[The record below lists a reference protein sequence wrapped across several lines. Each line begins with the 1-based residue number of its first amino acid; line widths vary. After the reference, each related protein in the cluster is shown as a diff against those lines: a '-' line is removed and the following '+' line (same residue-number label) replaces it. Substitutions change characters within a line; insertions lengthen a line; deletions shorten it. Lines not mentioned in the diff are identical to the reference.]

1 MEKRSNVQDMVKG
14 ALIIAVIFFHSTLF
28 RDPEIVI
35 DFNILVAFFPCVL
48 GVFLFYSGYN
58 YKTGKRTLK
67 ENIIR
72 RTKQLIIPLAIL
84 ILVA

>member
-28 RDPEIVI
+28 RNPEVVI
-35 DFNILVAFFPCVL
+35 EFNILVALFPCVL
-48 GVFLFYSGYN
+48 GVYFFYSGYN
-58 YKTGKRTLK
+58 YKIGKRSLK

-72 RTKQLIIPLAIL
+72 RTKQLIIPLI
-84 ILVA
+84 IF